1 MTVVVGKTIY
11 LQRSS
16 SVLADKTQ
24 GNNICIILHLA
35 VQLITGSELG
45 NNFIVYSVVFLN
57 STVLASSWLSSVWIT
72 SKCRFR
78 VEYFADANL
87 ILTVN

>member
-16 SVLADKTQ
+16 PVLADKTQ

-45 NNFIVYSVVFLN
+45 NNFIV
-57 STVLASSWLSSVWIT
+57 
-72 SKCRFR
+72 
-78 VEYFADANL
+78 
-87 ILTVN
+87 